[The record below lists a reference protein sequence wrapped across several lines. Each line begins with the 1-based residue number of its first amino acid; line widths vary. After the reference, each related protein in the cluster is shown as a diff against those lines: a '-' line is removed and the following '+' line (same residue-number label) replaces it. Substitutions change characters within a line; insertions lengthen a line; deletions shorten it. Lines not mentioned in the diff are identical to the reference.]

1 MKLLVLLCFAL
12 SALACD
18 SGTTPSTTDDGP
30 PVLNSKGDN
39 PEDFDYFDDD
49 DWYEDDESAGADDAF
64 NIHSDEEAGTEDAT
78 GSTDE
83 VDMADAGPAEDEG
96 VAEVDPWAP
105 ALDVTQHKVVFDES
119 LKAPNYE
126 YPSTGTGFNL
136 GGTEF
141 WQKWSGGENPTYS
154 FSVGTEYGRRCML
167 ASAKRFKAIMS
178 EPSEALKNL
187 KLSSNW
193 SGSFF
198 NWNDDYSL
206 SDWGDGSSARLWA
219 WRTTLIKWISQTNKD
234 GSCYLPTLEMVEKM
248 VVNCQSRADS
258 NDGEIVGCKA
268 P

>member
-1 MKLLVLLCFAL
+1 MKLFVLLAFSL
-12 SALACD
+12 SLMACD
-18 SGTTPSTTDDGP
+18 SDTPTTTTDDGP
-30 PVLNSKGDN
+30 PVLGSKGDN
-39 PEDFDYFDDD
+39 PEDFDYFNEGDWDDDD
-49 DWYEDDESAGADDAF
+49 DWYADEDAEESSAGL
-64 NIHSDEEAGTEDAT
+64 EDAS

-83 VDMADAGPAEDEG
+83 AMDEDAGPAESDSVEE
-96 VAEVDPWAP
+96 ADPWAP
-105 ALDVTQHKVVFDES
+105 ALDVTLHKVVFDES
-119 LKAPNYE
+119 LKAPNYQ

-141 WQKWSGGENPTYS
+141 WQKWPGGENPTYS
-154 FSVGTEYGRRCML
+154 FLDGTEYGRRCML
-167 ASAKRFKAIMS
+167 ASAKRFQAIMS

-248 VVNCQSRADS
+248 VENCQSRADS
-258 NDGEIVGCKA
+258 NGGEIVGCKA